1 VVVSGEPMV
10 SERIFTVPN
19 LLSLLRLG
27 LVPILLLLV
36 LTRHDLAAIAVLM
49 ISGFTDYL
57 DGTLARRLGQITRVG
72 QLLDPIADRLY
83 IFTTL
88 LALAYR
94 EIVPWWLVA
103 VLVVRDLVLTGTVL
117 LLKRAGHG
125 PLPVHLLGKAATF
138 NLLYAFP
145 LLLLGDSDGTAG
157 VIALPLG
164 WAFAWWGTALYWWAA
179 VLYLRQVRAVL
190 RPDRAGPLPAPPGT
204 AG

>member
-27 LVPILLLLV
+27 LVPIFLLLV

-103 VLVVRDLVLTGTVL
+103 VLVARDLVLTGTVL

-157 VIALPLG
+157 EIALPLG

-179 VLYLRQVRAVL
+179 VLYLQQVRTVL